1 VIFKELIVTL
11 LIALQVY
18 SGTNM
23 VELDQIMNTN
33 PALIEMYQE
42 ALLQR
47 ESTGNY
53 LAKHNS
59 SVIEDYA
66 TGKPIKVQALGGY
79 GILDIN
85 FPKWAKQAGLTDF
98 SMEDG
103 DWKDPK
109 VQDAVARYKIQEYF
123 NKYNSW
129 DLVSIA
135 WFAGPGKSN
144 EFVKNGT
151 INFQEE
157 DANGVDI
164 QSYVDSM
171 NKLIS
176 EEVMDM
182 EIPVEQYT
190 PPQNIEAPMQSTN
203 FTGQGNMNQ
212 LYAAQILDAMTK
224 ANAGGVRPSLMGDAA
239 RQASNV
245 KTAIDTAKTKGEST
259 INVSMASEK
268 NPNSARELGMNR

>member
-1 VIFKELIVTL
+1 
-11 LIALQVY
+11 
-18 SGTNM
+18 M

>member
-1 VIFKELIVTL
+1 
-11 LIALQVY
+11 
-18 SGTNM
+18 M

-33 PALIEMYQE
+33 PALIEMYQA

-53 LAKHNS
+53 LAKHNP

-66 TGKPIKVQALGGY
+66 TGKLIKVQALGGY

-144 EFVKNGT
+144 EFVRNGT
-151 INFQEE
+151 INFEEE

-164 QSYVDSM
+164 QAYVDSM

-176 EEVMDM
+176 EEVMDIEVPIDTGVSNDM
-182 EIPVEQYT
+182 LYRGELKSNMGRF
-190 PPQNIEAPMQSTN
+190 PQVGASNVPQEK
-203 FTGQGNMNQ
+203 
-212 LYAAQILDAMTK
+212 YAAQILDAMTK

-245 KTAIDTAKTKGEST
+245 KTAIDTAKSRGEST
-259 INVSMASEK
+259 INVNMASEK
-268 NPNSARELGMNR
+268 NPNSARELGLNR